1 MAGMR
6 SVGWLHGAV
15 VAAAVACGP
24 CAVHG
29 DTYEVTLEGISYW
42 YDGQANMD
50 IDLTILPGDTVRW
63 LWVEGDHNVVSGF
76 PGDPDPGELFYSGL
90 PEPVPGTTFEFTFS
104 DPGIYGYHCH
114 PHEVFG
120 MISYVTVVPEPGSLA
135 LLAAAGLFPRRR
147 RRRL

>member
-1 MAGMR
+1 MR

-90 PEPVPGTTFEFTFS
+90 PEPVPGTTFEFTFL